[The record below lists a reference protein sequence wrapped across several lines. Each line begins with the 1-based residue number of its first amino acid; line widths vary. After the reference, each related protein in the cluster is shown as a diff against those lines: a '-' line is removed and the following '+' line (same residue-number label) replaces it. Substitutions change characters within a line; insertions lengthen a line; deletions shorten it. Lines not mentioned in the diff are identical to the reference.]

1 MLGWLDLY
9 VRRMDAA
16 ICRDPTTGRQAQA
29 RQCSSEQCGGVS
41 QGNGASRAVRRA
53 AVDVRRMH
61 RQANRGADKPHRQ
74 RPDDD
79 DERNHGESTGDTR
92 AKRVP
97 STETENQRRPE
108 EARGRRIGV
117 RRPGVRCIPTVV
129 LVRDQILGGCSL

>member
-1 MLGWLDLY
+1 MLGWLELY

-16 ICRDPTTGRQAQA
+16 ICRDPTTGRQAKA
-29 RQCSSEQCGGVS
+29 RRCRSEQRGGVS

-79 DERNHGESTGDTR
+79 DERDHGESTNDTL
-92 AKRVP
+92 AKQMP
-97 STETENQRRPE
+97 STETENQWQLE
-108 EARGRRIGV
+108 EA
-117 RRPGVRCIPTVV
+117 
-129 LVRDQILGGCSL
+129 